1 MAARRRHHAVGD
13 LVLGVAVRAGQPHRH
28 LGRGAGEAAE
38 LGVLRSSGGRG
49 RFQAAAVA
57 PGRRPC
63 ITRAGRVSE
72 KLVIELDDVG
82 FSFGR
87 TPVLHGTTLTLEPG
101 SLNVLV
107 GASGAGKST
116 LLRLCYL
123 DLAPTQGQVRLFGR
137 PVARRNRDATATLRQ
152 AIGVLPQDRRMLEH
166 LPLIDNVALPLR
178 VSGGAEGRGDDLR
191 ALLEWVGAGGPGRRA
206 AGRAF
211 RRRARP
217 GGAGAG
223 GDPEPRDH
231 PRRRAGRG
239 RRPRGGAK
247 GWRGC

>member
-1 MAARRRHHAVGD
+1 M
-13 LVLGVAVRAGQPHRH
+13 
-28 LGRGAGEAAE
+28 
-38 LGVLRSSGGRG
+38 
-49 RFQAAAVA
+49 
-57 PGRRPC
+57 
-63 ITRAGRVSE
+63 
-72 KLVIELDDVG
+72 IELDDVG
-82 FSFGR
+82 FSFRR

-137 PVARRNRDATATLRQ
+137 PVARRNRDAIAALRQ

-191 ALLEWVGAGGPGRRA
+191 ALLEWVGL
-206 AGRAF
+206 AGRAD
-211 RRRARP
+211 ALP
-217 GGAGAG
+217 AELSGG
-223 GDPEPRDH
+223 E
-231 PRRRAGRG
+231 RG
-239 RRPRGGAK
+239 RAVLARAVILSPEIILADEPAEGADREAAEGLAGLLIELNRMGK
-247 GWRGC
+247 TVLVATHDRTLARSIAVRAPARLLTLADGRVEAAELVA